1 LPPDRTLAARLPHRD
16 PSAARSF
23 GVRHSPALAHL
34 GFGFVVLSGTT
45 AVVMVGAG
53 TGDAAAGAVLGT
65 LTTLAA
71 GSGGLAITGNNSNQ
85 VTAIRPS
92 IIAVKRR
99 IRAPTAMAVELYHIV
114 SAASQTR

>member
-1 LPPDRTLAARLPHRD
+1 MG
-16 PSAARSF
+16 
-23 GVRHSPALAHL
+23 GVPVGDVRPQQ
-34 GFGFVVLSGTT
+34 GFGFVVVSGTT

-53 TGDAAAGAVLGT
+53 TGDTAAGAALGT
-65 LTTLAA
+65 STTLAA

-85 VTAIRPS
+85 VTAIKPS

-99 IRAPTAMAVELYHIV
+99 IRAPAAMAVELYHIV